1 MSFLSW
7 DMSPI
12 VSLQTCDVFL
22 ISLYCV
28 SELVIKESLINFITV
43 SSKKLRNYNSLCLPS
58 ISWYPGENFGS
69 QSNDALMGHFVHPG
83 DEWGVI
89 ALLRKGLGG
98 TIPGSF
104 PIGGYLLRGLARP
117 GSGADVETEG

>member
-7 DMSPI
+7 DMSPV

-22 ISLYCV
+22 ISLYCF
-28 SELVIKESLINFITV
+28 SELVIKEGLIDFITV

-69 QSNDALMGHFVHPG
+69 QSNDALMGHFMHPG

-89 ALLRKGLGG
+89 ALLRKGLERDHPR
-98 TIPGSF
+98 IF
-104 PIGGYLLRGLARP
+104 PDRWLSP
-117 GSGADVETEG
+117 